1 MAMRLWAASLLAVL
15 GVACGDSGKP
25 TIESVT
31 ADTAPAKIVTA
42 KPAAIKVVLVLK
54 SFTNPFFVEMAKGA
68 RTAQQVVDLDLQIMT
83 TTPETSVEQQIR
95 MVEGLIKARADAI
108 VITPVDVRRLVP
120 VLKKAQDAGIKLM
133 NIDERLDPGAL
144 KANGLQTVPFV
155 GVDSERGAY
164 QAAKFMA
171 AQIRQPT
178 QAAIIEGIPGTNT
191 SIDRK
196 RGAQRAFDENGHLR
210 IVATGAANWK
220 ADEAYELAK
229 SMFKTHPKIGIVY
242 CTNDLM
248 AIGLIR
254 YLQESGRSKVLVAGF
269 DALDEAKRAIR
280 AGQMVV
286 TVDQLAARQGY
297 LGVTSALKLV
307 HGDTVSDQTL
317 IDTALVTSS
326 TLQ

>member
-1 MAMRLWAASLLAVL
+1 MMMRLCAASLLAVL

-25 TIESVT
+25 SMERVT
-31 ADTAPAKIVTA
+31 ADTAPAKVVTA
-42 KPAAIKVVLVLK
+42 KPATIKVALVLK
-54 SFTNPFFVEMAKGA
+54 SLTNPFFVEMVKGA
-68 RTAQQVVDLDLQIMT
+68 RTAQQESGVDLQIKT

-95 MVEGLIKARADAI
+95 MVESQIKAHVDAI
-108 VITPVDVRRLVP
+108 VITPVDIRRLVP
-120 VLKKAQDAGIKLM
+120 VLKKAQDAGIKIV
-133 NIDERLDPGAL
+133 NIDERLDPGTV
-144 KANGLQTVPFV
+144 KANGLQAVPFV
-155 GVDSERGAY
+155 GVDSEEGAY
-164 QAAKFMA
+164 RAAKFMA
-171 AQIRQPT
+171 AQIRHPS

-196 RGAQRAFDENGHLR
+196 RGAQRAFSENGHLR
-210 IVATGAANWK
+210 IVAIGAANWK

-254 YLQESGRSKVLVAGF
+254 YLLESGKSRVLVAGF
-269 DALDEAKRAIR
+269 DALDDAKRAIR
-280 AGQMVV
+280 AGRMAA

-297 LGVTSALKLV
+297 LGVINALKLV
-307 HGDTVSDQTL
+307 RGEALSDQTL